1 MTDHDRIVPLYLCLL
16 AFHIAHVFEEVWG
29 RFFLLNAVF
38 GLGWYLV
45 ANWILFCIPLA
56 VFYFLLRGK
65 RWAYTL
71 AQIYA
76 AVMILNGIGHNAATI
91 LTGRYFNGFA
101 GGITGIG
108 LLLAGMPLFYALWK
122 AVRRGK
128 ADEPA

>member
-1 MTDHDRIVPLYLCLL
+1 M
-16 AFHIAHVFEEVWG
+16 
-29 RFFLLNAVF
+29 NAVF